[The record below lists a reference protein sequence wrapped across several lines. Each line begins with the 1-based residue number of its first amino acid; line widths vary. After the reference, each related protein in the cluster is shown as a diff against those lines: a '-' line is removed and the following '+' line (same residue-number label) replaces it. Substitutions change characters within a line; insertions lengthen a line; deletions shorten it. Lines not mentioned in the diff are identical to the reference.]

1 MKPTADTR
9 FYHFFGINDSP
20 FSIAPDP
27 HYLFLGEKHQEA
39 LAHLFYGIGN
49 EGGFI
54 VLTGEVG
61 TGKTTVCRTILQQ
74 MPDATDV
81 AYIVN
86 PRLDGTE
93 LLQSICDELGL
104 FYDAEERTN
113 KVMLDILTKFLL
125 ASHSR
130 GRHTLLIIDE
140 AQNLS
145 ADVLEQIRL
154 LTNLETNEKKLLQLV
169 LIGQPELADMLA
181 SKELRQLSQRVT
193 ARYHLETL
201 TRAETGSYITHRLRV
216 AGFQGPLFSAA
227 ALRSVYRASGG
238 VPRLINVLCER
249 CMLGAYVSES
259 RCIDAAIVK
268 RASREL
274 KDPERKSRRMRRKLD
289 GFHVSK
295 LTSPALALLM
305 LGVGIYYG
313 SSLQHPLPSQ
323 SVEDIALTTQPA
335 AEQNTPIPEALVPVV
350 TAVAKGAKGAK
361 GAKKANENVA
371 SEVFS
376 ENISE
381 QRELALRELAA
392 RWKIDVPEDQ
402 LICQAVASD
411 GLSCLELELAVEQLR
426 QLGLPGVIERERHGE
441 TQFLAL
447 ETSAD
452 LQQLVQQQ
460 SSPIRFWL
468 LWRSPPMA
476 ARDWPYSLGDDHEGI
491 VWLQRRLNWYQGRRH
506 HWVSAAADDGQT
518 AIRDR
523 FDWLS
528 ARSPVLAV
536 TARQRLFSDD
546 IRNGLKHLQ
555 QQLGWQPTGQGDLLT
570 LVKLDT
576 MTNTRAPS
584 LVHSG

>member
-1 MKPTADTR
+1 MKPASDTR
-9 FYHFFGINDSP
+9 FYHFFGISDSP

-27 HYLFLGEKHQEA
+27 HFLFLGEKHQEA

-61 TGKTTVCRTILQQ
+61 TGKTTICRTILQQ

-86 PRLDGTE
+86 PRLDANE

-125 ASHSR
+125 ASHAR

-145 ADVLEQIRL
+145 TDVLEQIRL

-201 TRAETGSYITHRLRV
+201 TRAETGNYIAHRLRV
-216 AGFQGPLFSAA
+216 AGFQGPLFSSA
-227 ALRSVYRASGG
+227 ALRRVYRATGG

-249 CMLGAYVSES
+249 CMLGAYVSEN
-259 RCIDAAIVK
+259 RVIDAAIVK
-268 RASREL
+268 RAGREL
-274 KDPERKSRRMRRKLD
+274 KAPERKSRRLRRKLD
-289 GFHVSK
+289 GFRAAK
-295 LTSPALALLM
+295 LLTPTLALLM
-305 LGVGIYYG
+305 LGLGIYYG
-313 SSLQHPLPSQ
+313 S
-323 SVEDIALTTQPA
+323 AM
-335 AEQNTPIPEALVPVV
+335 QNTAPQAQVAVSPVGNSLSPVATVVAEEPATVP
-350 TAVAKGAKGAK
+350 AVA
-361 GAKKANENVA
+361 VA
-371 SEVFS
+371 V
-376 ENISE
+376 E
-381 QRELALRELAA
+381 QPEIKTPAVETVAPSVSVVERRESALRELAS
-392 RWKIDVPEDQ
+392 RWHIDVPASEP
-402 LICQAVASD
+402 ICQAISAD
-411 GLSCLELELAVEQLR
+411 GLSCLELELAVDKLA
-426 QLGLPGVIERERHGE
+426 QLGLPGVIESQNDGK
-441 TQFLAL
+441 TQFIVL

-452 LQQLVQQQ
+452 IQQLARRQLESV
-460 SSPIRFWL
+460 RFWI
-468 LWRSPPMA
+468 LWRSPPRA
-476 ARDWPYSLGDDHEGI
+476 ARNWPYALGDHHDG
-491 VWLQRRLNWYQGRRH
+491 VSWVQQRLNWYQGREH
-506 HWVSAAADDGQT
+506 YWVRENTADAGI
-518 AIRDR
+518 AVRDR
-523 FDWLS
+523 FDWLF
-528 ARSPVLAV
+528 ARSPLLAV
-536 TARQRLFSDD
+536 RGEQRQFSTVMRDE
-546 IRNGLKHLQ
+546 LKQLQ
-555 QQLGWQPTGQGDLLT
+555 QQLGWQATGQGDLLT
-570 LVKLDT
+570 LIKLDT

>member
-1 MKPTADTR
+1 MKPASDTR
-9 FYHFFGINDSP
+9 FYHFFGISDSP

-27 HYLFLGEKHQEA
+27 HFLFLGEKHQEA

-61 TGKTTVCRTILQQ
+61 TGKTTICRTILQQ

-86 PRLDGTE
+86 PRLDANE

-125 ASHSR
+125 ASHAR

-145 ADVLEQIRL
+145 TDVLEQIRL

-201 TRAETGSYITHRLRV
+201 TRAETGNYIAHRLRV
-216 AGFQGPLFSAA
+216 AGFQGPLFSSA
-227 ALRSVYRASGG
+227 ALRRVYRATGG

-249 CMLGAYVSES
+249 CMLGAYVSEN
-259 RCIDAAIVK
+259 RVIDAAIVK
-268 RASREL
+268 RAGREL
-274 KDPERKSRRMRRKLD
+274 KAPERKSRRLRRKLD
-289 GFHVSK
+289 GFRAAK
-295 LTSPALALLM
+295 LLTPTLALLM
-305 LGVGIYYG
+305 LGLGIYYG
-313 SSLQHPLPSQ
+313 S
-323 SVEDIALTTQPA
+323 AM
-335 AEQNTPIPEALVPVV
+335 QNTAPQAQVAVSPVGNSLSPVATVVAEEPATVP
-350 TAVAKGAKGAK
+350 AVAVEQPEIKTPAV
-361 GAKKANENVA
+361 ETVA
-371 SEVFS
+371 PSVSVVER
-376 ENISE
+376 
-381 QRELALRELAA
+381 RESALRELAS
-392 RWKIDVPEDQ
+392 RWHIDVPASEP
-402 LICQAVASD
+402 ICQAISAD
-411 GLSCLELELAVEQLR
+411 GLSCLELELAVDKLA
-426 QLGLPGVIERERHGE
+426 QLGLPGVIESQNDGK
-441 TQFLAL
+441 TQFIVL

-452 LQQLVQQQ
+452 IQQLARRQLESV
-460 SSPIRFWL
+460 RFWI
-468 LWRSPPMA
+468 LWRSPPRA
-476 ARDWPYSLGDDHEGI
+476 ARNWPYALGDHHDG
-491 VWLQRRLNWYQGRRH
+491 VSWVQQRLNWYQGREH
-506 HWVSAAADDGQT
+506 YWVRENTADAGI
-518 AIRDR
+518 AVRDR
-523 FDWLS
+523 FDWLF
-528 ARSPVLAV
+528 ARSPLLAV
-536 TARQRLFSDD
+536 RGEQRQFSTVMRDE
-546 IRNGLKHLQ
+546 LKQLQ
-555 QQLGWQPTGQGDLLT
+555 QQLGWQATGQGDLLT
-570 LVKLDT
+570 LIKLDT

>member
-1 MKPTADTR
+1 MKPASDTR

-61 TGKTTVCRTILQQ
+61 TGKTTICRTILQQ

-86 PRLDGTE
+86 PRLDANE

-125 ASHSR
+125 ASHAR

-145 ADVLEQIRL
+145 TDVLEQIRL

-181 SKELRQLSQRVT
+181 SRELRQLSQRVT

-201 TRAETGSYITHRLRV
+201 TRAETGNYIAHRLKV
-216 AGFQGPLFSAA
+216 AGFQGPLFSNS
-227 ALRSVYRASGG
+227 ALRSVYRATGG

-259 RCIDAAIVK
+259 RAVDAAIVK

-274 KDPERKSRRMRRKLD
+274 KAPERKSRRLRRKLD
-289 GFHVSK
+289 GFRAAK
-295 LTSPALALLM
+295 LLTPALALLI
-305 LGVGIYYG
+305 LGLGIYYG
-313 SSLQHPLPSQ
+313 SAMQNTALPAQVVVAPVGDSLEP
-323 SVEDIALTTQPA
+323 VATIVAAQPA
-335 AEQNTPIPEALVPVV
+335 PS
-350 TAVAKGAKGAK
+350 TAVEER
-361 GAKKANENVA
+361 KAERKPPPVEPVA
-371 SEVFS
+371 NSVS
-376 ENISE
+376 VVA
-381 QRELALRELAA
+381 QRESALRELAA
-392 RWKIDVPEDQ
+392 RWHIDVPANEP
-402 LICQAVASD
+402 ICQAVGAD
-411 GLSCLELELAVEQLR
+411 GLSCLELELAVDKLVQLA
-426 QLGLPGVIERERHGE
+426 LPGVIESRSDGE
-441 TQFLAL
+441 TQFRVV

-452 LQQLVQQQ
+452 IQHLAQQQ
-460 SSPIRFWL
+460 RESVRFWV
-468 LWRSPPMA
+468 LWRSPPLA
-476 ARDWPYSLGDDHEGI
+476 ARNWPYALGDHHDG
-491 VWLQRRLNWYQGRRH
+491 VSWVQQRLNWFQGREH
-506 HWVSAAADDGQT
+506 YWVHENTADAGI
-518 AIRDR
+518 AVRDR
-523 FDWLS
+523 FDWLF
-528 ARSPVLAV
+528 ARSPLLAV
-536 TARQRLFSDD
+536 RGEQRQFGTAMRDE
-546 IRNGLKHLQ
+546 LKQLQ
-555 QQLGWQPTGQGDLLT
+555 QQLGWQATGQGDLLT
-570 LVKLDT
+570 LIKLDT

>member
-1 MKPTADTR
+1 MKPASDTR
-9 FYHFFGINDSP
+9 FYHFFGISDSP

-27 HYLFLGEKHQEA
+27 HFLFLGEKHQEA

-61 TGKTTVCRTILQQ
+61 TGKTTICRTILQQ

-86 PRLDGTE
+86 PRLDANE

-125 ASHSR
+125 ASHAR

-145 ADVLEQIRL
+145 TDVLEQIRL

-201 TRAETGSYITHRLRV
+201 TRAETGNYIAHRLRV
-216 AGFQGPLFSAA
+216 AGFQGPLFSSA
-227 ALRSVYRASGG
+227 ALRRVYRATGG

-249 CMLGAYVSES
+249 CMLGAYVSEN
-259 RCIDAAIVK
+259 RVIDAAIVK
-268 RASREL
+268 RAGREL
-274 KDPERKSRRMRRKLD
+274 KAPERKSRRLRRKLD
-289 GFHVSK
+289 GFRAAK
-295 LTSPALALLM
+295 LLTPTLALLM
-305 LGVGIYYG
+305 LGLGIYYG
-313 SSLQHPLPSQ
+313 S
-323 SVEDIALTTQPA
+323 AM
-335 AEQNTPIPEALVPVV
+335 QNTAPQAQVAVSPVGNSLSPVATVVAEEPATVP
-350 TAVAKGAKGAK
+350 AVAVEQPEIKTPAV
-361 GAKKANENVA
+361 ETVA
-371 SEVFS
+371 PSVSVVER
-376 ENISE
+376 
-381 QRELALRELAA
+381 RESALRELAS
-392 RWKIDVPEDQ
+392 RWHIDVPASEP
-402 LICQAVASD
+402 ICQAISAD
-411 GLSCLELELAVEQLR
+411 GLSCLELELAVDKLA
-426 QLGLPGVIERERHGE
+426 QLGLPGVIESRNDGK
-441 TQFLAL
+441 TQFIVL

-452 LQQLVQQQ
+452 IQQLARRQLESV
-460 SSPIRFWL
+460 RFWI
-468 LWRSPPMA
+468 LWRSPPRA
-476 ARDWPYSLGDDHEGI
+476 ARNWPYALGDHHDG
-491 VWLQRRLNWYQGRRH
+491 VSWVQQRLNWYQGREH
-506 HWVSAAADDGQT
+506 YWVRENTADAGI
-518 AIRDR
+518 AVRDR
-523 FDWLS
+523 FDWLF
-528 ARSPVLAV
+528 ARSPLLAV
-536 TARQRLFSDD
+536 RGEQRQFSTVMRDE
-546 IRNGLKHLQ
+546 LKQLQ
-555 QQLGWQPTGQGDLLT
+555 QQLGWQATGQGDLLT
-570 LVKLDT
+570 LIKLDT

>member
-1 MKPTADTR
+1 MKPAADTR

-104 FYDAEERTN
+104 FYDVEERTN
-113 KVMLDILTKFLL
+113 KVMLDILSKFLL

-169 LIGQPELADMLA
+169 LIGQPELADILA
-181 SKELRQLSQRVT
+181 SRELRQLSQRVT

-201 TRAETGSYITHRLRV
+201 TRPETASYIAHRLRV
-216 AGFQGPLFSAA
+216 AGFQGPLFSAV
-227 ALRSVYRASGG
+227 ALRSVYRATGG

-259 RCIDAAIVK
+259 RGIDAAIVK

-274 KDPERKSRRMRRKLD
+274 KDPERKSRRLRRKLD
-289 GFHVSK
+289 GFSAAK
-295 LTSPALALLM
+295 LISPALALLM
-305 LGVGIYYG
+305 LGLGFYYG
-313 SSLQHPLPSQ
+313 SRPQQTQ
-323 SVEDIALTTQPA
+323 SPC
-335 AEQNTPIPEALVPVV
+335 
-350 TAVAKGAKGAK
+350 
-361 GAKKANENVA
+361 
-371 SEVFS
+371 S
-376 ENISE
+376 
-381 QRELALRELAA
+381 
-392 RWKIDVPEDQ
+392 
-402 LICQAVASD
+402 
-411 GLSCLELELAVEQLR
+411 R
-426 QLGLPGVIERERHGE
+426 Q
-441 TQFLAL
+441 
-447 ETSAD
+447 
-452 LQQLVQQQ
+452 
-460 SSPIRFWL
+460 
-468 LWRSPPMA
+468 
-476 ARDWPYSLGDDHEGI
+476 
-491 VWLQRRLNWYQGRRH
+491 
-506 HWVSAAADDGQT
+506 
-518 AIRDR
+518 
-523 FDWLS
+523 
-528 ARSPVLAV
+528 
-536 TARQRLFSDD
+536 
-546 IRNGLKHLQ
+546 
-555 QQLGWQPTGQGDLLT
+555 
-570 LVKLDT
+570 
-576 MTNTRAPS
+576 
-584 LVHSG
+584 